1 MTNKIDSN
9 LTGLR
14 YTPEVRGT
22 PKVLTGSDVWKELE
36 PNSYSDFGGTTTLTP
51 RKPIVANR
59 QVRKGR
65 TTDLDAK
72 GGFELDF
79 TSDNMIDLMVG
90 FMFADWRA
98 QLAVDQ
104 PSALAHSD
112 LSITKTGAFAAGVKV
127 GSIILL
133 SGFTGATNNGLFTV
147 ATLASADEITVNEGV
162 LADETPPAGAIVKVV
177 GFKSTVGDLDITV
190 TASVPVMSS
199 TAVDFTTLGI
209 IPGQWIYLGGDDS
222 PSSFTT
228 AGNNGFAR
236 VKSIAAHAIV
246 FDKTQNTMV
255 TEANTTKLVKIW
267 FSDLI
272 KNEDNPELIIQQTYQ
287 FERSLSSAGYEYLP
301 GSYAN
306 TLEINMKSADKITM
320 ALEFQS
326 LSHEAVVTGSRKA
339 GTFPAIDTDP
349 TAYNTATDLV
359 QLRVTE
365 QGDASPLFAFVQTM
379 TIKINN
385 NVTPLKALGV
395 LGAFDVNVGDFEV
408 TGDITAYFSDIDAI
422 AAVVNADSL
431 TINWLLAL
439 DNRGWMFDIPELT
452 FDKGTLDVT
461 KDQAITIPVGVNA
474 AQDDTLLTSLMAN
487 YFAYLPDAATP

>member
-22 PKVLTGSDVWKELE
+22 PKILTGSDVWKELE
-36 PNSYSDFGGTTTLTP
+36 PNSYTDFGGTTTLTP

-59 QVRKGR
+59 QTRKGR

-72 GGFELDF
+72 GGFEIDF
-79 TSDNMIDLMVG
+79 TSDNMVELLVG
-90 FMFADWRA
+90 FMFADWRS
-98 QLAVDQ
+98 QLEVDA
-104 PSALAHSD
+104 PTATSSVD
-112 LSITKTGAFAAGVKV
+112 KSITKTGAFATGVLV
-127 GSIILL
+127 GSIINL
-133 SGFTGATNNGLFTV
+133 SGFTNAGNNGLKTV
-147 ATLASADEITVNEGV
+147 ATLASADEITTNETLV
-162 LADETPPAGAIVKVV
+162 TETPPVGSVVKVV
-177 GFKSTVGDLDITV
+177 GVGSAAGDLDITV
-190 TASVPVMSS
+190 TAGVPVMSS
-199 TAVDFTTLGI
+199 TTLDFTTLGV
-209 IPGQWIYLGGDDS
+209 IPGQWMFLGGDLTADQ
-222 PSSFTT
+222 FTN
-228 AGNNGFAR
+228 AANNGFAR
-236 VKSIAAHAIV
+236 VGTLAAHAIT

-255 TEANTTKLVKIW
+255 TEANTAKTVQLF

-272 KNEDNPELIIQQTYQ
+272 QNEDDPDLIIQQTYQ

-306 TLEINMKSADKITM
+306 TLELNMKSADKITM

-326 LSHEAVVTGSRKA
+326 LTHEAVETGARKA
-339 GTFPAIDTDP
+339 GTFPPIDTDP

-359 QLRVTE
+359 QLRVS
-365 QGDASPLFAFVQTM
+365 DASQADPLFAFVQTM
-379 TIKINN
+379 SIKINN

-422 AAVVNADSL
+422 AAVTNADSI

-439 DNRGWMFDIPELT
+439 ENRGWMFDIPELT

-474 AQDDTLLTSLMAN
+474 AQSDSLLTTLMIN
-487 YFAYLPDAATP
+487 YFSYLPSAATP

>member
-1 MTNKIDSN
+1 MVNKVDSN

-14 YTPEVRGT
+14 YAKEVRGT
-22 PKVLTGSDVWKELE
+22 PKGLTGTDVWKELE

-79 TSDNMIDLMVG
+79 TSDNILDLAVG
-90 FMFADWRA
+90 FFFADWRD
-98 QLAVDQ
+98 QLEVDQ
-104 PSALAHSD
+104 PTAIAATD
-112 LSITKTGAFAAGVKV
+112 KSITKTGAFATGVKV
-127 GSIILL
+127 GSIINLT
-133 SGFTGATNNGLFTV
+133 GFANAGNNGLKTV
-147 ATLASADEITVNEGV
+147 ATLASADEITTTETMV
-162 LADETPPAGAIVKVV
+162 DETPAVGTIVKVV
-177 GFKSTVGDLDITV
+177 GFKSTAGDLDITV
-190 TASVPVMSS
+190 TSGVPTMSS
-199 TAVDFTTLGI
+199 TVLDFTTLGI
-209 IPGQWIYLGGDDS
+209 IPGQWIYIGGDDTTQQ
-222 PSSFTT
+222 FTT

-236 VKSIAAHAIV
+236 VKSVAAHAIV

-255 TEANTTKLVKIW
+255 TEANTTKLVRLY

-272 KNEDNPELIIQQTYQ
+272 KNEDDPTLIIQQTFQ
-287 FERSLSSAGYEYLP
+287 FERSLSSAGFEYLE
-301 GSYAN
+301 GAYAN
-306 TLEINMKSADKITM
+306 TLDINMKSADKITM
-320 ALEFQS
+320 ALEFQA
-326 LSHEAVVTGSRKA
+326 LTHTPVEFGDRKA
-339 GTFPAIDTDP
+339 GTFPPIATDP

-359 QLRVTE
+359 QLRVAE

-408 TGDITAYFSDIDAI
+408 TGDITAYFSDIS
-422 AAVVNADSL
+422 AVEAVRNADSL

-439 DNRGWMFDIPELT
+439 DNRGWMFDVPELT

-461 KDQAITIPVGVNA
+461 KDQAITIPVGVNGA
-474 AQDDTLLTSLMAN
+474 EDETLKTTLMAN
-487 YFAYLPDAATP
+487 YFSYLPNAATP

>member
-22 PKVLTGSDVWKELE
+22 PKILTGSDVWKELE
-36 PNSYSDFGGTTTLTP
+36 PNSYTDFGGTTTLTP

-59 QVRKGR
+59 QTRKGR

-79 TSDNMIDLMVG
+79 TSDNMIELMVG

-104 PSALAHSD
+104 PTAVSSVD
-112 LSITKTGAFAAGVKV
+112 SSITKTGAFATGVQV

-133 SGFTGATNNGLFTV
+133 SGFTNLANNGLFNV
-147 ATLASADEITVNEGV
+147 ATLASADEITTVQAPV
-162 LADETPPAGAIVKVV
+162 TETPPAGAIVKVV
-177 GFKSTVGDLDITV
+177 GFASTVGDLDIVV
-190 TASVPVMSS
+190 TDGVPVMTS
-199 TAVDFTTLGI
+199 TALDFTTLGI
-209 IPGQWIYLGGDDS
+209 IPGQWICIGGDTGGS
-222 PSSFTT
+222 QFTN

-236 VKSIAAHAIV
+236 ISVLSAHAMT

-255 TEANTTKLVKIW
+255 TESNTTKLVVLYL
-267 FSDLI
+267 SDLI
-272 KNEDNPELIIQQTYQ
+272 QNENDPDLIIQQTFQ

-306 TLEINMKSADKITM
+306 TLELNMKSADKITM

-326 LSHEAVVTGSRKA
+326 LTHEAVESGARKA
-339 GTFPAIDTDP
+339 GTFPNIDTDP

-359 QLRVTE
+359 QLRVT
-365 QGDASPLFAFVQTM
+365 DANQADPLFAFVQTM
-379 TIKINN
+379 SMKINN

-422 AAVVNADSL
+422 NAVVAADSI

-439 DNRGWMFDIPELT
+439 ENRGWMFDIPELT

-461 KDQAITIPVGVNA
+461 KDQAITIPVGINA
-474 AQDDTLLTSLMAN
+474 AQSDSLLTTLMAN
-487 YFAYLPDAATP
+487 YFSYLPDAATP